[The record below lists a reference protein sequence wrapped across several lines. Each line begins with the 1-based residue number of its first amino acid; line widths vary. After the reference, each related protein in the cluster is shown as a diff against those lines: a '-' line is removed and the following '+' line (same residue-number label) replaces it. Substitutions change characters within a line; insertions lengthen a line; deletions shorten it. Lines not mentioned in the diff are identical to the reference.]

1 MTTPE
6 QVKRWQQDWVAAQ
19 PALGKKID
27 SFKFEETG
35 GKERFTIILH
45 DGLRIGVEA
54 NGNTIRTWV
63 RRCGQPGDGP
73 GECKA

>member
-1 MTTPE
+1 MPTPE
-6 QVKRWQQDWVAAQ
+6 QLKRWQADWTAIVSAC
-19 PALGKKID
+19 GKKVD
-27 SFKFEETG
+27 SFKFEGTSDG
-35 GKERFTIILH
+35 TERLTIILH

-54 NGNTIRTWV
+54 SGPLRAWV